1 MVAPPKATFRKRGRS
16 KAAFDVGLALLVGAL
31 AVALIIAG
39 LIAWFVFNLVRD
51 EGPQYTVVEGR
62 SLQLYFPRPEI
73 LDEVAYVD
81 GDGQL
86 RVIRPSQPNRRLAA
100 VNVTIVNR
108 TTTIVPMFID
118 TRAAQLGDRRG
129 ERIWVMDPFQ
139 AAQPGQ
145 SDQCSVS
152 RDTGLMQCKYTP
164 FLWGKVDLVKDY
176 QISGWMLFEIPRDL
190 KLDAL
195 WWNEADDIVASFAF

>member
-1 MVAPPKATFRKRGRS
+1 M
-16 KAAFDVGLALLVGAL
+16 DVGLALLVGAL

-39 LIAWFVFNLVRD
+39 LVAWFVFKLVTD
-51 EGPQYTVVEGR
+51 DGPQYTVVEGR
-62 SLQLYFPRPEI
+62 SLQLYFPRPE
-73 LDEVAYVD
+73 LLEEVAFVD
-81 GDGQL
+81 GDGQF
-86 RVIRPSQPNRRLAA
+86 RIIRPSQPNRRLAA

-108 TTTIVPMFID
+108 TSTIVPMFID

-139 AAQPGQ
+139 AAQSAQPGQ

-195 WWNEADDIVASFAF
+195 WWNEADDIVASFTF